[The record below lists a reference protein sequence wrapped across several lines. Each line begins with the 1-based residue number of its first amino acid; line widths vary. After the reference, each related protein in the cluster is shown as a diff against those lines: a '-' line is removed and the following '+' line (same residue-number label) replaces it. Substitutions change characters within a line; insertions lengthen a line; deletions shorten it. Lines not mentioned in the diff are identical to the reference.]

1 MSESQSVIKYWI
13 AFFIS
18 AIAIILM
25 IVYVREYFWVVL
37 PFVVTSFS
45 KALKII

>member
-1 MSESQSVIKYWI
+1 MSDSQSVLKYWI
-13 AFFIS
+13 SFFIS
-18 AIAIILM
+18 AIGIILM
-25 IVYVREYFWVVL
+25 IVYVREYFWMLL